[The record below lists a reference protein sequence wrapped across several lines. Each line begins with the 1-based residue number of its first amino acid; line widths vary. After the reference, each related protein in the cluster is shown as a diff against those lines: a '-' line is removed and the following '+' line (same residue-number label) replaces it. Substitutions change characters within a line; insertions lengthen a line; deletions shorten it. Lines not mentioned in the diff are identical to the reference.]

1 MPLPNFPKQ
10 FLYPF
15 ANVATENPLPVL
27 GCPHQMILGES
38 RPNGW
43 FVALAYP

>member
-15 ANVATENPLPVL
+15 ANDATENPWR
-27 GCPHQMILGES
+27 GINRILVMVKV
-38 RPNGW
+38 RI
-43 FVALAYP
+43 